1 MYEALKLPYAF
12 DELEPYID
20 AETLGIHYE
29 LIYKKYINN
38 LNNLLKEINF
48 QKDYT
53 LVELVEHIDEIP
65 IKIRGKV
72 LYNLGGIL
80 NHNLYWLS
88 MSPFK
93 NKIPVLKLK
102 EAIDNQFGSF
112 ENFKQAF
119 IDSASLLEG
128 SGYTFLVI
136 NENGELEI
144 INTPNQE
151 TPYIYGV
158 RPIMALDLWEHA
170 YYLLY
175 QNRRN
180 EYIENFFNIVDFKEI
195 NKLYEE
201 LL

>member
-93 NKIPVLKLK
+93 NKTPVLKLK

>member
-48 QKDYT
+48 QKNYT

-93 NKIPVLKLK
+93 NKTPVLKLK

>member
-180 EYIENFFNIVDFKEI
+180 EYIENFFNIADFKEI

>member
-38 LNNLLKEINF
+38 LNNLLKEIKF

-93 NKIPVLKLK
+93 NKTPVLKLK

>member
-48 QKDYT
+48 QKNYT

-93 NKIPVLKLK
+93 NKTPVLKLK

-112 ENFKQAF
+112 ENFKRAF